1 MPAMRR
7 LFAHLV
13 LALFTLRA
21 LVPAGYMPDLGA
33 LGGGT
38 FEIVLCTAHGGDA
51 PAVPQKPP
59 RDDCP
64 FGMALAKNFVAPSA
78 PALPARIESADAVA
92 AAPALAELLPPPV
105 GPPLGSRAPPV
116 LPV

>member
-7 LFAHLV
+7 SFAHLL
-13 LALFTLRA
+13 LALFALRA

-33 LGGGT
+33 LGDGAL
-38 FEIVLCTAHGGDA
+38 EIVLCTAHGGDKPAA
-51 PAVPQKPP
+51 PHKSP

-64 FGMALAKNFVAPSA
+64 FGMALAKSFVAPSA
-78 PALPARIESADAVA
+78 PALPVGAQPAEAII
-92 AAPALAELLPPPV
+92 AAPVLAVFPLPQV

-116 LPV
+116 LLA